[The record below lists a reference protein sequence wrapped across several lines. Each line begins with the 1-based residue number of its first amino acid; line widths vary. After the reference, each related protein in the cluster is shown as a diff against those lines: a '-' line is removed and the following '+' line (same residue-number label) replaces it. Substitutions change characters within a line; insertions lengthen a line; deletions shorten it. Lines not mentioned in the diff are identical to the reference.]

1 MESITALSSSILW
14 EVRVLAEAGQNRTVV
29 PFNKNVHNG
38 DGGEPPMKNNYVT
51 HEELDNS
58 VDKLA
63 DKIDRLE
70 ISLNGKFDVTN
81 SKFDTLSNR
90 IDSLSK
96 IVWWIMG
103 IISTGIIIP
112 LLAFVSKAIFNS

>member
-1 MESITALSSSILW
+1 MASI
-14 EVRVLAEAGQNRTVV
+14 GQNNKVV
-29 PFNKNVHNG
+29 SLSDNNHNRG
-38 DGGEPPMKNNYVT
+38 GGEPPMKNDYVT
-51 HEELDNS
+51 HEELDHS